1 MVWSTTQSAEYSRDF
16 DDNEDDFREE
26 PPRRDKAHLDEPPRE
41 QPRNIPKNP
50 PKPQSRGLLDDS
62 DTLILLALI
71 MLLMREKADS
81 KLIFALLL
89 VIL

>member
-16 DDNEDDFREE
+16 DDNEDDFRE
-26 PPRRDKAHLDEPPRE
+26 PCRDEPPCRE
-41 QPRNIPKNP
+41 ESPRDIPKCP
-50 PKPQSRGLLDDS
+50 PKPQPRGLLDDS
-62 DTLILLALI
+62 DTLIILALI